1 MGVKKRAPGTP
12 KAKDRD
18 GLHKRRGYWH
28 FDFKDPDTGKW
39 RSKTTEKTNYND
51 AKEFKA
57 RFTENL
63 GTGKYSPTNDR
74 IKFVD
79 AAESYIR
86 HREVSAA
93 DGTVRLEKERLR
105 ALTRV
110 LAQLVGSSLTL
121 RGINIELVRAY
132 QQTRIREAW
141 LRAPSTWRD
150 NYFVRC

>member
-1 MGVKKRAPGTP
+1 MIGKEDQFIRQPFSYRRASECRARGCDVPVKKRAPGAP

-18 GLHKRRGYWH
+18 GLYKRRGYWH

-63 GTGKYSPTNDR
+63 GTGKYSPSNDR
-74 IKFVD
+74 IRFVD

-86 HREVSAA
+86 TAKY
-93 DGTVRLEKERLR
+93 RLPT
-105 ALTRV
+105 ALSV
-110 LAQLVGSSLTL
+110 
-121 RGINIELVRAY
+121 
-132 QQTRIREAW
+132 
-141 LRAPSTWRD
+141 WRKSG
-150 NYFVRC
+150 CEH